1 MKRMSNRP
9 RWLLLLFVFALVV
22 AACAGDT
29 ESTTTT
35 AAPAESTTS
44 AAPAGST
51 TSAAPAVESAMTIT
65 YDISPDAVWSD
76 GTPVT
81 ANDFICTY
89 NATMNTP
96 GSLSTFGYD
105 QMISVAAGASDKQVV
120 VEFATVFAP
129 YKGMF
134 NIILPAHTAA
144 DPACMDV
151 SADWLDSIPV
161 SARPWLLESW
171 SLDQAILV
179 PNEAYWGDD
188 TPQATR
194 LIQVPRV
201 EDGGIAALGAGEV
214 DFIFP
219 QAFAGI
225 TDALAADNVDFVP
238 GYGTN
243 YEGLYFQQGEQRNG
257 PFADDDFRAAFSMSI
272 DRELILA
279 NIYDPIFPGSQLLQ
293 CGLWVPTIGPW
304 CQNDQFT
311 DSYDPEGAAALLE
324 GAGWVKDDSG
334 MWAKDGVVPEIK
346 WMINTPNPRREGT
359 QALLIPVLQ
368 EAGFNVV
375 ADNGDAAAVFQQRL
389 PAGDYDLGMYIN
401 TASPDPSV
409 TGIMS
414 CSQVPSPE
422 NNNVGQNSTQWC
434 NEAASELMLQSDTE
448 IDEAARADLIHQ
460 IGQALVDDHV
470 MLPLF
475 QFPNI
480 AAWRTDRIEGEAPA
494 ADAANYRAYNN
505 SSQNWVPLADS
516 GEIVVGA
523 EQWPE
528 CINPITECANSS
540 WMVWTTAFVVL
551 PAVWDTT
558 SDGGFVLTNLMAGEP
573 VVTVNE

>member
-1 MKRMSNRP
+1 MSNRP

-35 AAPAESTTS
+35 AAPAETTTTAAQATTS
-44 AAPAGST
+44 TAAAPS
-51 TSAAPAVESAMTIT
+51 SAMTIT

-76 GTPVT
+76 GTPITT
-81 ANDFICTY
+81 ADFACTWT
-89 NATMNTP
+89 ATLNTP
-96 GSLSTFGYD
+96 GSLSTVGYD
-105 QMISVAAGASDKQVV
+105 QITSVSEGSSAQQVV
-120 VEFATVFAP
+120 VEFATVYAP
-129 YKGMF
+129 YKNLF
-134 NIILPAHTAA
+134 NPLIPAHVVT
-144 DPACMDV
+144 DPTCMDV
-151 SADWLDSIPV
+151 SADFLDGYGV
-161 SARPWLLESW
+161 SGRAWQMESW
-171 SLDQAILV
+171 SLDQAILT
-179 PNEAYWGDD
+179 PNPAYWGDD
-188 TPQATR
+188 KPVATR
-194 LIQVPRV
+194 LVQVPRA
-201 EDGGIAALGAGEV
+201 EDGGIAALQAGEV

-225 TDALAADNVDFVP
+225 TDALNADNIKFVP

-243 YEGLYFQQGEQRNG
+243 YEGLYFQQGEVRNG

-272 DRELILA
+272 DRATILA
-279 NIYDPIFPGSQLLQ
+279 NIYDPIFPGAPLLQ
-293 CGLWVPTIGPW
+293 CGLWVPTVGPW

-324 GAGWVKDDSG
+324 GAGWVKDGSG
-334 MWAKDGVVPEIK
+334 MWAKDGVVPEVK
-346 WMINTPNPRREGT
+346 WMINTPNPRREAT
-359 QALLIPVLQ
+359 QALMIPLLA

-414 CSQVPSPE
+414 CDAVPSAD
-422 NNNVGQNSTQWC
+422 NGNQGQNSVFWC
-434 NEAASELMLQSDTE
+434 NEDASAVMAESDTT
-448 IDEAARADLIHQ
+448 IDETARADLIHQ

-475 QFPNI
+475 QFPNV
-480 AAWRTDRIEGEAPA
+480 AAWRTDRLEGDAPG
-494 ADAANYRAYNN
+494 ADASNYRAYNN
-505 SSQNWVPLADS
+505 SSQLWTPLASD
-516 GEIVVGA
+516 EIIVGA

-528 CINPITECANSS
+528 CLNPITECANSS
-540 WMVWTTAFVVL
+540 WMVWTAAFPVLPGVYDTTADGNFVV
-551 PAVWDTT
+551 
-558 SDGGFVLTNLMAGEP
+558 TNLMASDP